1 VAKNKKKKQT
11 RKENA
16 VIRYLRDTMAELRRV
31 RWPTL
36 DEAWHLTKIVLLV
49 TVAMALLLSV
59 LDFLFSKEL
68 EGIITGNAIAIGVL
82 VVALVIAVVVG
93 VILSQQTTRTV

>member
-1 VAKNKKKKQT
+1 MAKNKKKKKT

-16 VIRYLRDTMAELRRV
+16 VTRYLRDTLTELRRV
-31 RWPTL
+31 RWPTME
-36 DEAWHLTKIVLLV
+36 EAWHLTKIVMLV

-82 VVALVIAVVVG
+82 VVALVVAVVAG
-93 VILSQQTTRTV
+93 VILSQQTTRMV